1 MGVRTL
7 SHADRMALEELDARL
22 KTILPEEYQ
31 DSYEGMEPVPMRS
44 AGLKYD
50 SDGKVAWN
58 EIWGS
63 FCDLAM
69 AGGPPHK
76 GVLLEAGRPADIG
89 AEPDRYAGVAE
100 EICRGVMMTTLL
112 DTNVSPVP
120 GWVRISCLSDAMTG
134 WLLRA
139 IVMENV
145 AARAEGMALA
155 LPAAPHFRLEKEIKN
170 VITVIAKTS
179 HYWLEHMPRGQ
190 QRGIASL
197 FARLAKESPLVEP
210 STTDGGEEAAG
221 LSAAIRRDT
230 GLQTSRRGLPQR
242 APRHLDDAGAGCRQ
256 RPVAPRGDDAVRP
269 GESRHGS
276 RGRQGGESG
285 RTRAS
290 PGSGPQHSLNTQQA
304 LHHGAELAA
313 RIPIH
318 FHECNR
324 SCHDRGRTKG
334 LRPRRAQGLLEQRP
348 VGGLIGD

>member
-1 MGVRTL
+1 MSVRTL

-44 AGLKYD
+44 AGLKYG

-76 GVLLEAGRPADIG
+76 GTLLEPGRAGDIDR
-89 AEPDRYAGVAE
+89 EPDRHAEVAE

-112 DTNVSPVP
+112 DTNVSPVA
-120 GWVRISCLSDAMTG
+120 GWVRVSCLSEAMTG

-145 AARAEGMALA
+145 AARGEGVWLD

-170 VITVIAKTS
+170 VVTVIAKTS
-179 HYWLEHMPRGQ
+179 HYWLEHMPRAQ

-197 FARLAKESPLVEP
+197 FARLARESPLVEP
-210 STTDGGEEAAG
+210 AVAERRTGAGCHCSFGGYQPG
-221 LSAAIRRDT
+221 HRPSRVQCSVRR
-230 GLQTSRRGLPQR
+230 LAWRGVLERQ
-242 APRHLDDAGAGCRQ
+242 ARHLDDAGPGRRQ
-256 RPVAPRGDDAVRP
+256 RSVAARGDDAVRP
-269 GESRHGS
+269 GESRH
-276 RGRQGGESG
+276 
-285 RTRAS
+285 
-290 PGSGPQHSLNTQQA
+290 
-304 LHHGAELAA
+304 
-313 RIPIH
+313 
-318 FHECNR
+318 
-324 SCHDRGRTKG
+324 
-334 LRPRRAQGLLEQRP
+334 
-348 VGGLIGD
+348 

>member
-7 SHADRMALEELDARL
+7 GHADRMALEELDARL

-76 GVLLEAGRPADIG
+76 GALLQAGRHAEID
-89 AEPDRYAGVAE
+89 AEPNRYAGVAE

-120 GWVRISCLSDAMTG
+120 GWVRVSCLSDAMTG
-134 WLLRA
+134 WLHRA

-145 AARAEGMALA
+145 AARAEGMALD

-197 FARLAKESPLVEP
+197 FARLARESPLVEP
-210 STTDGGEEAAG
+210 SATGEGQEADAAA

-230 GLQTSRRGLPQR
+230 GLQTPGQSYTGWLGVNCPSVRSAIWMMRALVAGNVLSRREGTTLFVPLNHATDPGGVRVAR
-242 APRHLDDAGAGCRQ
+242 ALA
-256 RPVAPRGDDAVRP
+256 
-269 GESRHGS
+269 
-276 RGRQGGESG
+276 
-285 RTRAS
+285 RA
-290 PGSGPQHSLNTQQA
+290 HR
-304 LHHGAELAA
+304 LAA
-313 RIPIH
+313 ARKIH
-318 FHECNR
+318 
-324 SCHDRGRTKG
+324 
-334 LRPRRAQGLLEQRP
+334 
-348 VGGLIGD
+348 

>member
-76 GVLLEAGRPADIG
+76 GALLEAGRPADID

-112 DTNVSPVP
+112 DTNVSPVQ

-145 AARAEGMALA
+145 AARADGMALD

-230 GLQTSRRGLPQR
+230 GLQTSGQSYTGWLGVDCPSVRSAIWMMRALVADNILSRREETTLFVPVNRGTDPGGVRVAR
-242 APRHLDDAGAGCRQ
+242 A
-256 RPVAPRGDDAVRP
+256 VA
-269 GESRHGS
+269 
-276 RGRQGGESG
+276 
-285 RTRAS
+285 RA
-290 PGSGPQHSLNTQQA
+290 HR
-304 LHHGAELAA
+304 LAA
-313 RIPIH
+313 ARNIH
-318 FHECNR
+318 
-324 SCHDRGRTKG
+324 
-334 LRPRRAQGLLEQRP
+334 
-348 VGGLIGD
+348 